1 MKANWKQEI
10 GNGTNQGPSPNMRE
24 VPLSAVREL
33 QLELDRLEAQAKME
47 MKDSQTHSLG
57 SLRRDLVE
65 VCRRRLTFITYMI
78 KDAQEHP
85 DRE

>member
-10 GNGTNQGPSPNMRE
+10 GNGTNQSPSLNMRK

-33 QLELDRLEAQAKME
+33 QLELDRFEAQARME
-47 MKDSQTHSLG
+47 MKDSQTRSLG
-57 SLRRDLVE
+57 SLRKDLVE
-65 VCRRRLTFITYMI
+65 ECRRRLMFITYMI

-85 DRE
+85 DGE

>member
-1 MKANWKQEI
+1 MKANRKQEI
-10 GNGTNQGPSPNMRE
+10 GKGTNQGSSLKMRD

-47 MKDSQTHSLG
+47 IKDSQTRSLG
-57 SLRRDLVE
+57 SLRMDLVE
-65 VCRRRLTFITYMI
+65 ECRSRLTFITYMI

-85 DRE
+85 DGE

>member
-1 MKANWKQEI
+1 MKANRKQEI
-10 GNGTNQGPSPNMRE
+10 GKGTNQGPSLNMRD
-24 VPLSAVREL
+24 VPLSAVQEL

-47 MKDSQTHSLG
+47 MKDSQTRSLG
-57 SLRRDLVE
+57 SLRMDLVRE
-65 VCRRRLTFITYMI
+65 CRHRLTFITYMI